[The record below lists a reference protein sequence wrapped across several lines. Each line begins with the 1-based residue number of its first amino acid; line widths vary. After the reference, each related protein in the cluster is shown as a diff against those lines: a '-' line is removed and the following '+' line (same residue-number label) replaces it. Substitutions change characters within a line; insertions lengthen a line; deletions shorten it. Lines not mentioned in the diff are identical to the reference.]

1 MTEHS
6 NQVRAHVYISGL
18 VQGVYFRGHTGEQA
32 RKYGVRGWVR
42 NLVDERVEAVFEG
55 ERAAVQQMVEWCRE
69 GPPSAHVDDVQV
81 AWEEPTGQ
89 EQSFQVR
96 W

>member
-1 MTEHS
+1 
-6 NQVRAHVYISGL
+6 
-18 VQGVYFRGHTGEQA
+18 
-32 RKYGVRGWVR
+32 
-42 NLVDERVEAVFEG
+42 
-55 ERAAVQQMVEWCRE
+55 VQQMVEWCRE
-69 GPPSAHVDDVQV
+69 GPPSARVDDVQV